1 VRLDEWATLVA
12 VVLVVAGMVGEL
24 LDVVGVIG

>member
-1 VRLDEWATLVA
+1 MRLDEWATLVA